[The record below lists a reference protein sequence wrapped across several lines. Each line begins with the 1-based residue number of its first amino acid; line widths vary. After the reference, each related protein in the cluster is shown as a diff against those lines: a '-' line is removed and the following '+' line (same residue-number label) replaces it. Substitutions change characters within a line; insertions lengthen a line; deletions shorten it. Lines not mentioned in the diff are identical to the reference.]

1 MVLFI
6 IGGFVRFK
14 AFGIDPPLPVP
25 ARLAD
30 VVKDSPFPDRFSV
43 GLLPLRL
50 GLMMPMV
57 LSPWFIRPRSWLR
70 LFTVSPLGW
79 YGALLVWAVI
89 TLPFSLSPR
98 DVAISTFILISVSAF
113 VVWYVD
119 EFGWIPFV
127 RVISAT
133 IGSIAVL
140 SVIWGLVVPSEA
152 ISAGRLTGIALV
164 STHLGEA
171 SGLVIVL
178 LLAHRGAVF
187 TPRVTVLLVAFSAI
201 CVVWT
206 QTRGAMGAL
215 VIAGGWWLVRPGRRA
230 TLGMVFAV
238 FLVTPI
244 LIFTSALDAPVASVA
259 REGDDIGLSG
269 RLGLWQ
275 LAVDDAD
282 DLALTGT
289 GYGLTFG
296 GQSDFLGAKTSAG
309 QTHVPLT
316 YLHNLLV
323 GAFTIYGVVGL
334 ALTVMTFARLSA
346 PARVG
351 LGNCRS
357 TILVYFVATGISE
370 AVILDAP
377 IRASALVFVAV
388 LASVATESASPHQR
402 REGGDS
408 CKAPIEGHWVHALD
422 DLGFKRPRS
431 SGRATG
437 RGRGLWGDSRAASG

>member
-1 MVLFI
+1 MSKRAASISIVLFL

-25 ARLAD
+25 ARLANI
-30 VVKDSPFPDRFSV
+30 VEDSPIPDRFSV
-43 GLLPLRL
+43 GLLPIRL
-50 GLMMPMV
+50 ALMMPMV

-119 EFGWIPFV
+119 AFGWIPFV

-133 IGSIAVL
+133 IGSIAVV
-140 SVIWGLVVPSEA
+140 SVIWGLAVPGEA

-215 VIAGGWWLVRPGRRA
+215 AIAGVWWLFQPGRLA
-230 TLGMVFAV
+230 TVGLVFAV

-244 LIFTSALDAPVASVA
+244 LILSSALDAPVRAVA
-259 REGDDIGLSG
+259 RDGESVELSG
-269 RLGLWQ
+269 RLTLWQ
-275 LAVDDAD
+275 LAVDDAE

-296 GQSDFLGAKTSAG
+296 GQSDYLGAKTSAG
-309 QTHVPLT
+309 QISAPLT
-316 YLHNLLV
+316 YMHNLLV
-323 GAFTIYGVVGL
+323 GAFTIYGAVGL
-334 ALTVMTFARLSA
+334 FLILLMFARSA
-346 PARVG
+346 APRHSS
-351 LGNCRS
+351 LGVNRG
-357 TILVYFVATGISE
+357 TILLYLVATGISE
-370 AVILDAP
+370 AVVLDAP
-377 IRASALVFVAV
+377 IRASSMVMVGL
-388 LASVATESASPHQR
+388 LASLAVESESPHLGRNVAIVQQR
-402 REGGDS
+402 CDLVGR
-408 CKAPIEGHWVHALD
+408 HAD
-422 DLGFKRPRS
+422 RFRHRP
-431 SGRATG
+431 
-437 RGRGLWGDSRAASG
+437 